1 MRSENVHTE
10 TLEKEWPGLT
20 AKEDLVRKLYIC
32 YPTKAFLGKEDTGFQ
47 IFDEIS
53 NFFGI
58 PFNQV
63 QAVGSAKTG
72 KSYFKFTEFIEG
84 KSDLDIAIISPEL
97 YMKYVEL
104 SYKVTNGYRDQSLFN
119 LNKQKV
125 SNIHEFK
132 KCITKGIFRPDLMPN
147 CSERKE
153 WWAFFNI
160 LSNKHHNLFK
170 NINAGIYATQYFFE
184 FKQIEGLD
192 KYMNRIG
199 GTKL

>member
-1 MRSENVHTE
+1 MHTE
-10 TLEKEWPGLT
+10 TLEKEWPQLT

-32 YPTKAFLGKEDTGFQ
+32 YPTKAFLGKEDIGFQ

-53 NFFGI
+53 NFFSI

-63 QAVGSAKTG
+63 QVVGSAKTG

-97 YMKYVEL
+97 YMRYVEL

-119 LNKQKV
+119 LNKKNV

-132 KCITKGIFRPDLMPN
+132 KCITNGIFRPDLMPN
-147 CSERKE
+147 CPQRKE
-153 WWAFFNI
+153 WWTFFNK
-160 LSNKHHNLFK
+160 LSNKHHKLFK

-199 GTKL
+199 GTRL